1 MKKNEISVEDLQ
13 NGKEE
18 AYAILY
24 DMYYENLVRYCFNL
38 TNDLALAE
46 DIVQNLL
53 VKIWVNRINLNINIS
68 LKGYLYRGVYNEF
81 VKEYNK
87 GKRREKALLEIKYE
101 VLDHMLDIDHEQVNK
116 KMKLLEEAIEKLPK
130 KCKKVFL
137 LSKKQGYKY
146 KEIASQLNISEKAVE
161 KHISRAIK
169 RLKQTLSHSSHIFM
183 IFFSRRFTQRKNH

>member
-1 MKKNEISVEDLQ
+1 MLKKSQLSVENLQ

-18 AYAILY
+18 AYAVLY
-24 DMYYENLVRYCFNL
+24 DLYYENLVRYCFNL

-53 VKIWVNRINLNINIS
+53 VKIWINRSNLNINTS
-68 LKGYLYRGVYNEF
+68 LKGYLYKGVYNEF

-87 GKRREKALLEIKYE
+87 RKRRDKALLEIKHE
-101 VLDHMLDIDHEQVNK
+101 VLDHMLDMDQEQLGK
-116 KMKLLEEAIEKLPK
+116 KMKLVEEAIEKLPK

-146 KEIASQLNISEKAVE
+146 KEIAAQLNISEKAVE

-169 RLKQTLSHSSHIFM
+169 RLKKTLSNTSHIFM
-183 IFFSRRFTQRKNH
+183 MLFLKQSTSK